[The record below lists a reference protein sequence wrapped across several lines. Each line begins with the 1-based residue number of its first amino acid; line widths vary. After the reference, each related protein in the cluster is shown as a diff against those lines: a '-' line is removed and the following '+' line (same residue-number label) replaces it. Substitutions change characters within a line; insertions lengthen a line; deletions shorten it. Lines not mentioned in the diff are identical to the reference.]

1 MDPIYLDYNATTP
14 IAAEVAE
21 AMVPFL
27 KEFGNPSSTHVFGRR
42 AKAAVNNARDQI
54 AALLNCEPHEVYF
67 TSGGSESNNWA
78 LKGATALQNE
88 AHILTSQIEHPA
100 ILKVCQYLLKQG
112 VSTTYLPV
120 QQNGV
125 IDVGQYARV
134 LEEQKISLVS
144 IMHANNE
151 VGTVQPVKEIA
162 SLARS
167 EGILIHTDA
176 AQSVGKIPVNVQE
189 LGVDLLSVAGH
200 KLYAPKGIGAFF
212 CREGVK
218 LENLIHGAG
227 HERGRRA
234 GTENI
239 LLIVALGKACEL
251 AQDRI
256 AIQQTQVRQ
265 LRDRLQNMLLT
276 NIANTRIN
284 GAEAERLPNTLSI
297 SIQGVQSHEI
307 LHQIEDK
314 LACSAGSAC
323 HAGEV
328 SISPVL
334 QAMKVPAD
342 FAAGTLRLSLGISTT
357 EEEIE
362 SAARIIV
369 EAVSKLRN

>member
-362 SAARIIV
+362 SAARIIL